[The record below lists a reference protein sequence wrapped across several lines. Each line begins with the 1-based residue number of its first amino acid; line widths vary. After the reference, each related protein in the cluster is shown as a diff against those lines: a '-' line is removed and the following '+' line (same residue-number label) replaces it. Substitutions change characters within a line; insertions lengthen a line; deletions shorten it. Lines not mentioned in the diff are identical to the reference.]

1 MKKIETW
8 MFVGLL
14 AGVLCAD
21 AKPDALELTA
31 QAGAANAFEM
41 KGNRARQQ
49 LVAETIEKGQPVD
62 VTHKV
67 KYAVSPAKVVTISP
81 TGFVETVGN
90 GDAVITATYPGGL
103 SASVKVKVTGYDVH
117 TPVHFRDEIVP
128 VFTKARCNAGA
139 GCHGKAGTGQNG
151 FRLSL
156 LGFNP
161 DEDHEFLVKESRG
174 RRLSPAAPENSL
186 ILLKSGNIIP
196 HGGGLRLKPGSHNW
210 NLIVDWIKEGMK
222 DSNYDDPAVA
232 ALEVFPKQ
240 RYVTLNASQQ
250 LSVTAIYA
258 DGRREDVTRTAL
270 YEANDK
276 EVAEVDKEG
285 HVTFF
290 EQPGDVSVM
299 IRYQGQVAVYQASVP
314 LGAPVAKVP
323 QPRNFIDEM
332 VFSKLQRVGMPPSE
346 VCDDATFIR
355 RVSIDIA
362 GRLPTEKEAGAF
374 LKSTD
379 PAKRDKL
386 IDGLLV
392 STDYADYFAN
402 KWSALLRNKRG
413 NASAMRGNYAFYG
426 WIRDSLHQNM
436 SYDEFTRNVIAA
448 SGDMK
453 QNPAATWYREVKTM
467 QTQME
472 DTAQLFLGT
481 RMQCAQCH
489 HHIFEK
495 WSQKDYYSFSA
506 FFSTIGRKPG
516 RNPGEEII
524 YHTRKVAQTA
534 NKKDGKMVK
543 AAALGDKPLDLTADD
558 DPRHALVDWMSGP
571 NNKFFAHTL
580 VNRYWK
586 HFFSRGLVE
595 PEDDMRETNPAVNP
609 ELLEGLAQHFIRNGF
624 DMKDLIR
631 TICQSKAYQLS
642 SIPNEYNAKDKTY
655 FSRYYP
661 KRLNAEVLYDAI
673 NQMTGAQP
681 SFSGLPVGTRAVQ
694 LPDNSFN
701 SQSYFLTVFGRPDS
715 SSSCEC
721 ERSSDA
727 SLAQSLHLLNSKDIQ
742 GKLSSGSGRAAKL
755 VGEKTP
761 ADEAFT
767 KAQTEKTAADKA
779 LGAVN
784 AEVQK
789 AKANAKTDDLKKKL
803 TELINKKQKPALA
816 KSNAAQAALEK
827 TQTGRA
833 DAEGRRIRSLFMLA
847 FSREPS
853 ASEILLAR
861 QHLDREVED
870 DKGVKKP
877 ADRKSSYEDI
887 IWALFNTKEYLFNH

>member
-186 ILLKSGNIIP
+186 LLLKSGNIIP
-196 HGGGLRLKPGSHNW
+196 HGGGLRLEPASHNW

-299 IRYQGQVAVYQASVP
+299 IRYQGQVAV
-314 LGAPVAKVP
+314 
-323 QPRNFIDEM
+323 
-332 VFSKLQRVGMPPSE
+332 
-346 VCDDATFIR
+346 
-355 RVSIDIA
+355 
-362 GRLPTEKEAGAF
+362 
-374 LKSTD
+374 
-379 PAKRDKL
+379 
-386 IDGLLV
+386 
-392 STDYADYFAN
+392 
-402 KWSALLRNKRG
+402 
-413 NASAMRGNYAFYG
+413 
-426 WIRDSLHQNM
+426 
-436 SYDEFTRNVIAA
+436 
-448 SGDMK
+448 
-453 QNPAATWYREVKTM
+453 
-467 QTQME
+467 
-472 DTAQLFLGT
+472 
-481 RMQCAQCH
+481 
-489 HHIFEK
+489 
-495 WSQKDYYSFSA
+495 
-506 FFSTIGRKPG
+506 
-516 RNPGEEII
+516 
-524 YHTRKVAQTA
+524 
-534 NKKDGKMVK
+534 
-543 AAALGDKPLDLTADD
+543 
-558 DPRHALVDWMSGP
+558 
-571 NNKFFAHTL
+571 
-580 VNRYWK
+580 
-586 HFFSRGLVE
+586 
-595 PEDDMRETNPAVNP
+595 
-609 ELLEGLAQHFIRNGF
+609 
-624 DMKDLIR
+624 
-631 TICQSKAYQLS
+631 
-642 SIPNEYNAKDKTY
+642 
-655 FSRYYP
+655 
-661 KRLNAEVLYDAI
+661 
-673 NQMTGAQP
+673 
-681 SFSGLPVGTRAVQ
+681 
-694 LPDNSFN
+694 
-701 SQSYFLTVFGRPDS
+701 
-715 SSSCEC
+715 
-721 ERSSDA
+721 
-727 SLAQSLHLLNSKDIQ
+727 
-742 GKLSSGSGRAAKL
+742 
-755 VGEKTP
+755 
-761 ADEAFT
+761 
-767 KAQTEKTAADKA
+767 
-779 LGAVN
+779 
-784 AEVQK
+784 
-789 AKANAKTDDLKKKL
+789 
-803 TELINKKQKPALA
+803 
-816 KSNAAQAALEK
+816 
-827 TQTGRA
+827 
-833 DAEGRRIRSLFMLA
+833 
-847 FSREPS
+847 
-853 ASEILLAR
+853 
-861 QHLDREVED
+861 
-870 DKGVKKP
+870 
-877 ADRKSSYEDI
+877 
-887 IWALFNTKEYLFNH
+887 